1 GAVAVSAEIEAET
14 AAMDP
19 DEARTLLMEFGVDEA
34 GLPRV
39 VAAGYRALDLI
50 TFLTTGEDE
59 TRAWEV
65 RRGATAPEAAGAI
78 HSDLQ
83 RGFIRVEV
91 APFDAVVT
99 AGGWD
104 AAKRAGHVRV
114 EGKDYLVQ
122 EGDVLHVRFA

>member
-1 GAVAVSAEIEAET
+1 
-14 AAMDP
+14 MDP
-19 DEARTLLMEFGVDEA
+19 DEARALLTEFGVDEP

-50 TFLTTGEDE
+50 TFLTIGEDE

-65 RRGATAPEAAGAI
+65 RRGATAPQAAGVI

-91 APFDAVVT
+91 APFEAVVT

-104 AAKRAGHVRV
+104 VAKRGGLVRV
-114 EGKDYLVQ
+114 EGKEYMVQ
-122 EGDVLHVRFA
+122 EGDVLHVRFAV